1 MHCHFTRTTRFSIL
15 ELDTAFKMERKEF
28 IKTGCAF
35 CAGALLFGAMT
46 SLGSCTSA
54 LAVTKTVSNNT
65 ITILP
70 SDFLESK
77 TLIVKTNSL
86 PFYLLCIR
94 VSDSEYRTLEMKCS
108 HQDQPLNFTGEKLQC
123 SSHGS
128 AFDLEGNVLIA
139 PANEP
144 LRKFITEKTNN
155 EIIIHLK

>member
-1 MHCHFTRTTRFSIL
+1 
-15 ELDTAFKMERKEF
+15 MERKEF

-35 CAGALLFGAMT
+35 CTGAILFGALA
-46 SLGSCTSA
+46 SLGSCTTS
-54 LAVTKTVSNNT
+54 LAITKPVSNNT

-70 SDFLESK
+70 NEFLDSK
-77 TLIVKTNSL
+77 TLIVKTKTL

-94 VSDSEYRTLEMKCS
+94 VSETEYRTLEMKCS
-108 HQDQPLNFTGEKLQC
+108 HQDQPLNFNGQKLQC

-144 LRKFITEKTNN
+144 LRKYVTERTNN